1 MKRLLKKNPL
11 WKWLVVYVLLILF
24 GGLLFSATWG
34 GVNGLL
40 VAAKLATDPSFQ
52 TEMMKIIGEESTG
65 NDKDFL
71 NEVSVEKRIAIEKL
85 VRERFEKINWL
96 PIHLIVNFITF
107 SILGFLIGIIL
118 RDFIFSGILP
128 LALLFLTLSI
138 LKANEFM
145 VQNKILTIVIGLSVQ
160 LLVVYLFSFLGFRL
174 RERMI
179 RRKAIAH
186 DSG

>member
-1 MKRLLKKNPL
+1 MNELLKKNPL
-11 WKWLVVYVLLILF
+11 WKWLVVYGLLILF

-52 TEMMKIIGEESTG
+52 SEIMKIIGEEPTG
-65 NDKDFL
+65 NDKDL
-71 NEVSVEKRIAIEKL
+71 WEKLPAEKRIAIETL
-85 VRERFEKINWL
+85 VKERFKKINWL

-107 SILGFLIGIIL
+107 SILGFLTGIIL

-138 LKANEFM
+138 LKANEFY
-145 VQNKILTIVIGLSVQ
+145 GP
-160 LLVVYLFSFLGFRL
+160 
-174 RERMI
+174 E
-179 RRKAIAH
+179 
-186 DSG
+186 